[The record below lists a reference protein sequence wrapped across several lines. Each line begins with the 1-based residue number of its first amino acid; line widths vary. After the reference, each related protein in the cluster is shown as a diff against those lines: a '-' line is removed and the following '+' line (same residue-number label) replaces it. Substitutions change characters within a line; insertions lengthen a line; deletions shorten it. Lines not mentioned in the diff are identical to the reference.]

1 MTSSP
6 GSPCEAD
13 APSMLV
19 SLSIPGAVST
29 LTFTPARSAAAA
41 SIGSSKYMRSVPSV
55 RFSTEAEPAADGR
68 VVSGTTS
75 RRTIESPANALPD
88 AS

>member
-13 APSMLV
+13 APSMPVALCT
-19 SLSIPGAVST
+19 PGAVST
-29 LTFTPARSAAAA
+29 RTITPPRSAAAA

-55 RFSTEAEPAADGR
+55 RFSTEAEPAADGG
-68 VVSGTTS
+68 VESGTTS
-75 RRTIESPANALPD
+75 RRT
-88 AS
+88 